1 MDSGPSST
9 DRKTSL
15 PIGIVS
21 ALACLLIVIV
31 RGGNP
36 VAIKVVLLSVSP
48 MQAAFS
54 RVFIACGGVGIFAV
68 SRGVDLK
75 PKQGELIPL
84 ALLSFAYAL
93 QIGAIQAGA
102 DYTSPVLVA
111 VLFNTYP
118 IIGNLLSS
126 LVVPEDRLNLR
137 RIAGLV
143 VAFAGVVWIFQSRTE
158 SALATNPLLGNS
170 LVLFGATLLATRT
183 VYVRQL
189 VLRVDYVKAV
199 FWPMLGS
206 LPLFLLGGAVLPD
219 GAARADADWSVWLA
233 LLFQGVVVGGVGQLA
248 WVYLIRRH
256 TPGTVI
262 AFSFLTPISGLV
274 LSSLYFQES
283 VPATLLFGFGAVLG
297 GIALA
302 SRRAAPV
309 PVPERPTPPRGFGG
323 SA

>member
-1 MDSGPSST
+1 MDSGPSSA
-9 DRKTSL
+9 DRKISL
-15 PIGIVS
+15 PIGLVS

-36 VAIKVVLLSVSP
+36 VAIKVVLLSLSP
-48 MQAAFS
+48 MQAALS
-54 RVFIACGGVGIFAV
+54 RVLIACVGVGVFAV
-68 SRGVDLK
+68 SRGVDLR
-75 PKQGELIPL
+75 PRQGELVPL

-137 RIAGLV
+137 RVAGLI
-143 VAFAGVVWIFQSRTE
+143 VAFSGVVWIFQSRME
-158 SALATNPLLGNS
+158 SALAQDPLLGNS

-189 VLRVDYVKAV
+189 VLRIDYVKAV
-199 FWPMLGS
+199 FWPMMGS

-219 GAARADADWSVWLA
+219 GAPRTDADWTVWLA
-233 LLFQGVVVGGVGQLA
+233 LLFQGIVVGGVGQLA

-274 LSSLYFQES
+274 LTSLYFQEP
-283 VPATLLFGFGAVLG
+283 VPSTLLLGFSAVLG
-297 GIALA
+297 GIAVA
-302 SRRAAPV
+302 ARRATPG
-309 PVPERPTPPRGFGG
+309 PSRERPAPPRGFGG

>member
-1 MDSGPSST
+1 VASGQST
-9 DRKTSL
+9 ADRKVSL

-36 VAIKVVLLSVSP
+36 VAIKVVLRSLSP
-48 MQAAFS
+48 MQGAFS
-54 RVFIACGGVGIFAV
+54 RVAIACGGVGIFAG
-68 SRGVDLK
+68 SRGVELW
-75 PKQGELIPL
+75 PKRSELSAL
-84 ALLSFAYAL
+84 TLLSFVYAL
-93 QIGAIQAGA
+93 QIGSIQAGA

-126 LVVPEDRLNLR
+126 LVVPEDRLSLR
-137 RIAGLV
+137 RIAGLA

-158 SALATNPLLGNS
+158 SALAPSPLLGNS
-170 LVLFGATLLATRT
+170 LVLFGATLLAART

-189 VLRVDYVKAV
+189 VLKVDYVKAV

-206 LPLFLLGGAVLPD
+206 LPLFLLGGALLPD
-219 GAARADADWSVWLA
+219 AAPRADPDWTIWLA

-274 LSSLYFQES
+274 LTSMYFQEP
-283 VPATLLFGFGAVLG
+283 VPSTLLLGFSAVLG

-302 SRRAAPV
+302 ARRATPL
-309 PVPERPTPPRGFGG
+309 PTPERPTPPRGFGG

>member
-1 MDSGPSST
+1 MASGQASA
-9 DRKTSL
+9 DRKISL

-21 ALACLLIVIV
+21 ALVCLLIVIV

-36 VAIKVVLLSVSP
+36 VAIKVVLRSLDP

-54 RVFIACGGVGIFAV
+54 RVLIACGGVGIFAV
-68 SRGVDLK
+68 SRGVELR
-75 PKQGELIPL
+75 PKQSELGPL
-84 ALLSFAYAL
+84 TLLSFVYAL

-111 VLFNTYP
+111 VLFNSYP

-137 RIAGLV
+137 RVAGLI

-158 SALATNPLLGNS
+158 SVLASNPLLGNS
-170 LVLFGATLLATRT
+170 LVLFGATLLASRT

-189 VLRVDYVKAV
+189 VLTVDYVKAV

-219 GAARADADWSVWLA
+219 GAPRADTDWTIWLA

-274 LSSLYFQES
+274 LTSLYFQEP
-283 VPATLLFGFGAVLG
+283 VPSTLLFGFGAVLG

-302 SRRAAPV
+302 SRRAAPI
-309 PVPERPTPPRGFGG
+309 PAQERPTPPRGFGG